1 MLPYIC
7 RDFCC
12 RNSSSLWNER
22 SGLVTAKIEHAD
34 MTYRCQFLLR
44 FPLLPLFLVLLS
56 VGAQAATETVPTSVM
71 HNRLAIVIGNTDYKS
86 TRIEDLPNARND
98 ATKLADS
105 LKRLNF
111 DVLLGTDLSTNGFE
125 ELFRQADA
133 RLPTVSAVLIFY
145 SGHGFQL
152 QGQNY
157 LLPTDASDPESL
169 EKVMGR
175 VIKLNDVIARF
186 SSRDRQTFVFLD
198 ACRDNPLGSGT
209 NAPAGLAQVEVGENA
224 FIAFATQPGNVAVD
238 GVGDNSPFT
247 QALIDSIE
255 LPGLSISDMMIRVRN
270 ETEKQTL
277 GRQVPWDQSN
287 LREQFYFTEQ
297 QVLDPVQLS
306 TSLSLILADPIAKQ
320 KLQAE
325 LASNDLQTAVVLVG
339 KTMRSVAVSPPSTAP
354 SQPSATQLASL
365 SGTEGIESARKSAV
379 SGIETLIDTSAA
391 QQGEDKAKDLARSIQ
406 TELRRVGCYRSVV
419 DGDWGKGSERALTDY
434 YKNTNQQVA
443 STGPTVQLLSDLF
456 LRSGRICKQPVV
468 IKKVKAAVLAD
479 DSEGSNSAT
488 AGKGKKPGKR
498 ASRPA
503 AAPPPDIS
511 GGIGIGG
518 VF

>member
-1 MLPYIC
+1 M
-7 RDFCC
+7 
-12 RNSSSLWNER
+12 
-22 SGLVTAKIEHAD
+22 A
-34 MTYRCQFLLR
+34 YRYRFLLR
-44 FPLLPLFLVLLS
+44 IPLISLFLALLS
-56 VGAQAATETVPTSVM
+56 LVAHAAVEGNPSSQM
-71 HNRLAIVIGNTDYKS
+71 HNRLAIVIGNTDYAS
-86 TRIEDLPNARND
+86 TRIEDLPNAKND
-98 ATKLADS
+98 ATKVADS

-111 DVLLGTDLSTNGFE
+111 DVLLGTDLSADGFE
-125 ELFRQADA
+125 KLFRQADA

-157 LLPTDASDPESL
+157 LLPTDAPDPESL
-169 EKVMGR
+169 ERVMAR
-175 VIKLNDVIARF
+175 VVKLNDVIARF

-198 ACRDNPLGSGT
+198 ACRDNPLGNGT
-209 NAPAGLAQVEVGENA
+209 NVPAGLAQVEVGENA
-224 FIAFATQPGNVAVD
+224 FIAFATQPGNIAVD

-247 QALIDSIE
+247 QALTDNIE

-306 TSLSLILADPIAKQ
+306 TSLSLILADPVAKQ

-339 KTMRSVAVSPPSTAP
+339 KTMRSVEVSPPSAAAAT
-354 SQPSATQLASL
+354 QPAATQLASL
-365 SGTEGIESARKSAV
+365 SGTEDIAGARQSAASGIES
-379 SGIETLIDTSAA
+379 LIDASAA
-391 QQGEDKAKDLARSIQ
+391 QQGENKAKDLARSVQ
-406 TELRRVGCYRSVV
+406 TELRRLGCYRSVV
-419 DGDWGKGSERALTDY
+419 DGDWGKGSIRALADY
-434 YKNTNQQVA
+434 YKNTRQQAA
-443 STGPTVQLLSDLF
+443 STEPTVELLSDLF
-456 LRSGRICKQPVV
+456 LRSGRICKQPVI
-468 IKKVKAAVLAD
+468 IKKVKTAVVAD
-479 DSEGSNSAT
+479 DDDGASSVT
-488 AGKGKKPGKR
+488 LGKGKKAGKR